1 MEGWFGGGR
10 PLIEVLDEALKRK
23 QDHGGWKQWNWPVTR
38 DSFRTEAELRTHLK
52 IHASAGPPQH
62 AFCGDK
68 ASLEE
73 SAVQL
78 RSHMREVWEEVQTEL
93 RAHHERV
100 YDGAVKST
108 ALGRKLNRRARM
120 TSEKVTAE
128 TAEFQI
134 DMIIK
139 MMSRLCDEDEY
150 IYQLVA
156 YPIAQFMNSKLPE
169 SSMKSRYSVQSRSS
183 LHTSENSLGKNFRK
197 NVSARIQYPIAYAG
211 WRSLR

>member
-1 MEGWFGGGR
+1 MTLDHHLGTTCYTLWCSAESMECWLGGGR

-23 QDHGGWKQWNWPVTR
+23 HAYGGWKQWNWPVTR
-38 DSFRTEAELRTHLK
+38 DSFRSEDELRTHLK
-52 IHASAGPPQH
+52 MHSSAGPPQH

-78 RSHMREVWEEVQTEL
+78 RSRMREVWEEVQTEL
-93 RAHHERV
+93 RAHHERM

-108 ALGRKLNRRARM
+108 AVGRKPNRRARM
-120 TSEKVTAE
+120 TSEKITAE

-139 MMSRLCDEDEY
+139 MMSKLCAEDEY

-156 YPIAQFMNSKLPE
+156 YPIAQFMSNKIPE
-169 SSMKSRYSVQSRSS
+169 DRMKSRFSVRPD
-183 LHTSENSLGKNFRK
+183 L
-197 NVSARIQYPIAYAG
+197 ACIQ
-211 WRSLR
+211 LM